1 MLRGLSTCLSF
12 FSVLIDVDGGSIAV
26 QSHTT
31 KLHCSTVDGVVSW
44 HNYCL
49 LLLHNTALQTR
60 ATATLPEGI
69 GMEGGGGSSGRSGST
84 REIVSVKSTAHGT
97 RCRSGGSRL
106 RSIRNLCEVRLRQIV
121 LSGRNISRGRGRC
134 FGSWSN
140 LGNRGFGCF
149 FRWNWNRGRGRSR
162 RGGSSRSRSRGRL
175 RLGFRLGRRL
185 RLGGLLLRCRLF
197 WGRCWRGG
205 RFLLRRRRWRFREQ
219 ASPALLRSFRNH
231 TTLGSTVL
239 GLIHGFCRG
248 GLTITWL
255 LCLGASSRFSNR

>member
-1 MLRGLSTCLSF
+1 MLRRLSTCLSF

-44 HNYCL
+44 HNDCF
-49 LLLHNTALQTR
+49 LLLHNTTLQTR

-69 GMEGGGGSSGRSGST
+69 GLVSGGSSPGRSGST
-84 REIVSVKSTAHGT
+84 REIASVKSTAHGT

-140 LGNRGFGCF
+140 LGNCGFGCL

-162 RGGSSRSRSRGRL
+162 SGGSSWSWSRGRL
-175 RLGFRLGRRL
+175 RLGFRLWHRL
-185 RLGGLLLRCRLF
+185 WLGCFLLRCWLF
-197 WGRCWRGG
+197 WSRCWRGG
-205 RFLLRRRRWRFREQ
+205 WLLLRRRRCRFRE
-219 ASPALLRSFRNH
+219 
-231 TTLGSTVL
+231 
-239 GLIHGFCRG
+239 
-248 GLTITWL
+248 
-255 LCLGASSRFSNR
+255 